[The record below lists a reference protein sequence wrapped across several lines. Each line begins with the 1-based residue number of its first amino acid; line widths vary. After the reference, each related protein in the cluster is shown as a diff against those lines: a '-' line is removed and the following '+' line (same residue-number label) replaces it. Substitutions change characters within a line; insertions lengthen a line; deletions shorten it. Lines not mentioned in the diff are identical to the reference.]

1 MFSWVGSEEAY
12 VDQIDIRQ
20 VGPVVLGRFGGCSTA
35 GQTKNEDGC
44 LVMTGTDWELT
55 VLLDAH
61 NSAESAELVAEQF
74 LMYQERLHQQLEQA
88 AESVLP
94 TFEHII
100 LELLTEDTFRARCE
114 TCRGETACL
123 VVVRKG
129 NYVFWLS
136 VGDCIAHL
144 FHPELAGL
152 GQHSLNQRQ
161 FFEWIGQV
169 NTFALPVPCYTRG
182 IRELRQGHNR
192 IFLTTDGL
200 VECPGEP
207 FSDATDIGRAFRDT
221 EAQDAVL
228 TLLTTIKHYAVR
240 DSTTILTWSIDVT
253 GDVTQPS
260 NA

>member
-1 MFSWVGSEEAY
+1 MFSWIGSEKAY
-12 VDQIDIRQ
+12 VDTIDVRQ
-20 VGPVVLGRFGGCSTA
+20 VGQS
-35 GQTKNEDGC
+35 KNEDGC

-61 NSAESAELVAEQF
+61 NSAESAELVVDQF
-74 LMYQERLHQQLEQA
+74 ERYQSRLHDVLEQA

-94 TFEHII
+94 TFEHIL

-129 NYVFWLS
+129 NYVFWFS

-144 FHPELAGL
+144 FHPELARL

-169 NTFALPVPCYTRG
+169 DTFSLPVPCYTRG
-182 IRELRQGHNR
+182 IRELRHGKNR
-192 IFLTTDGL
+192 LFLTTDGL

-207 FSDATDIGRAFRDT
+207 FSEATAIDRAFTDT
-221 EAQDAVL
+221 EAQDAVR
-228 TLLTTIKHYAVR
+228 TMLTTIEHHAVR
-240 DSTTILTWSIDVT
+240 DSTTILTWSIDVA

>member
-1 MFSWVGSEEAY
+1 MFSWVGSEAAY
-12 VDQIDIRQ
+12 VDTIDVRQ
-20 VGPVVLGRFGGCSTA
+20 MGPIVLGRFGGCSRA
-35 GQTKNEDGC
+35 GQSKNEDGC

-61 NSAESAELVAEQF
+61 NTAESAELVVDQF
-74 LMYQERLHQQLEQA
+74 LRYQSRLHDELEQA

-94 TFEHII
+94 TFEHVI

-114 TCRGETACL
+114 TCQGETACL

-144 FHPELAGL
+144 FHPELGRL

-182 IRELRQGHNR
+182 IRELRHGKNR
-192 IFLTTDGL
+192 LFLTTDGL

-207 FSDATDIGRAFRDT
+207 FSEATDIGRMFTDT
-221 EAQDAVL
+221 EAQDAVRNML
-228 TLLTTIKHYAVR
+228 NSIEHHAVR
-240 DSTTILTWSIDVT
+240 DSTTILTWSIDVA